1 MLKMVTNPMEANLI
15 THSGTMHADEVFATA
30 FLELYL
36 KEVKVLR
43 TSEVPKNV
51 PYEAIIYDIG
61 RGKFD
66 HHQPDAKKRENG
78 IPYSSIGLL
87 WEKFGRDYLEKQK
100 IENKEEV
107 FLGVDKDLIEAIDAD
122 DNGYFPKIDA
132 TYKVKTL
139 SNIIKIFNP
148 SYDSKETETNQ
159 FQKAV
164 GVAKI
169 ILEEEIIYITGKVK
183 ADKIIKKEL
192 EKVEE
197 DDKYLILEEYLPYEE
212 ALLNSEKGNNLLFVA
227 FPSNRGGYAIKTI
240 PKSLTDKTARLLFKE
255 EWAGK
260 TEEELEEVSGI
271 KGLRFCHTGRFI
283 LTCDTK
289 ETVEKVLDLL
299 CKENVNEQKIK
310 KE

>member
-1 MLKMVTNPMEANLI
+1 MLNLVTNPMEANLI

-30 FLELYL
+30 FLELYF
-36 KEVKVLR
+36 KEIKVFR
-43 TSEVPKNV
+43 CAEVPKNV

-61 RGKFD
+61 RGEFD

-87 WEKFGRDYLEKQK
+87 WERFGRDYLKTEK
-100 IENKEEV
+100 IENIEEV
-107 FLGVDKDLIEAIDAD
+107 FIGVDKDLIEAIDAD
-122 DNGYFPKIDA
+122 DNGVFPKIDA

-148 SYDSKETETNQ
+148 SFDSNETESNQ
-159 FQKAV
+159 FKKAV
-164 GVAKI
+164 GLAKT

-183 ADKIIKKEL
+183 ADKIIKKKL
-192 EKVEE
+192 EQIKPT
-197 DDKYLILEEYLPYEE
+197 DKYLILDEYLPYEE
-212 ALLNSEKGNNLLFVA
+212 TLLNSEKGNHLLFVA

-240 PKSLTDKTARLLFKE
+240 PKSTTDKTIRMLFKE
-255 EWAGK
+255 EWGGK
-260 TEEELEEVSGI
+260 TNEELEEISGI

-289 ETVEKVLDLL
+289 ETVEKVFDLL
-299 CKENVNEQKIK
+299 CKEDVK
-310 KE
+310 